1 MPLSL
6 ENLECRAQ
14 DPLAGGGEQ
23 FGVESKMELIMMYR
37 MEIPFS
43 VKVGKVRHLPPQK
56 KTKQQTNKMKEN
68 KTWVESDRTF

>member
-1 MPLSL
+1 
-6 ENLECRAQ
+6 
-14 DPLAGGGEQ
+14 
-23 FGVESKMELIMMYR
+23 MELIMMYR